1 MADLAIYLLGLA
13 EMTGVD
19 LQDHIEAKM
28 PKNATRV
35 YQRLPNGASGV
46 RRDVADH
53 GVRVAALGVQIGIR
67 VVLRDAPQAIL
78 FVPVNGPPQMV
89 LQEAG
94 DPRGVRGRG

>member
-1 MADLAIYLLGLA
+1 MADLAIYLLSLA

-46 RRDVADH
+46 GHDVADH
-53 GVRVAALGVQIGIR
+53 RIRAAAFGVEVGVGSSSATCHT
-67 VVLRDAPQAIL
+67 LRFLSQKADQ
-78 FVPVNGPPQMV
+78 
-89 LQEAG
+89 
-94 DPRGVRGRG
+94 RR

>member
-53 GVRVAALGVQIGIR
+53 GIRVAALGVQVGVG
-67 VVLRDAPQAIL
+67 VVFGHAPQAVL
-78 FVPVNGPPQMV
+78 LVPVNGPPQMV
-89 LQEAG
+89 RQEA
-94 DPRGVRGRG
+94 